1 MPQDSAQQPAPSD
14 HSGGSAPGFQR
25 KFEQAI
31 GAWAEAT
38 KDKDAEAAQ
47 AAAME
52 VLMLAAEEAERNPSP
67 SLQLQQEADDLEE
80 KCQWAEAERVRRQFL
95 SVVEAE
101 GNHGMIAKA
110 QLDLS
115 YNLRVRGRMQEA
127 IERVIAA
134 TESARRTE
142 ISTLTAMMLDAWAWC
157 LLEMNRA
164 GQALPLLDEA
174 LALTDPDLGGSM
186 RARLWAA
193 RAIACARL
201 GNEARAEEDL
211 AACTETVDSMI
222 IGGFPGQILLK
233 SRLLEATAALA
244 ASQGNLK
251 TAIESIDRA
260 LSWWQQVESTTAQI
274 ARARLLSKLADY
286 HRHGGNEEQAQ
297 KTDLEAARLRAQL
310 YLETSQTQSATAT

>member
-1 MPQDSAQQPAPSD
+1 MPQGPTQPPPPPELSD
-14 HSGGSAPGFQR
+14 GSTPEFQK
-25 KFEQAI
+25 KFQEAI
-31 GAWAEAT
+31 ADWADAT
-38 KDKDAEAAQ
+38 KGKDAEAAQ

-80 KCQWAEAERVRRQFL
+80 KCQWVEAERVRRQFL
-95 SVVEAE
+95 NMAEAE

-115 YNLRVRGRMQEA
+115 YNLRVRARMQEA
-127 IERVIAA
+127 LEWVVAA
-134 TESARRTE
+134 TESARRTK

-164 GQALPLLDEA
+164 EQTLPLLDEA
-174 LALTDPDLGGSM
+174 LSLTDPELGGSM

-193 RAIACARL
+193 RAIVYARL
-201 GNEARAEEDL
+201 GTETRAEEDL
-211 AACTETVDSMI
+211 AACAETVDGMV

-244 ASQGNLK
+244 GSRRDYK
-251 TAIESIDRA
+251 TATESIERA
-260 LSWWQQVESTTAQI
+260 LSWWWQVESTTAQL
-274 ARARLLSKLADY
+274 ARARLLPKLADY
-286 HRHGGNEEQAQ
+286 HRLGGNEEQAE
-297 KTDLEAARLRAQL
+297 KARLEAATLRAQL
-310 YLETSQTQSATAT
+310 NLKII